1 MLQTRDTS
9 HDVRREDST
18 SVIARTRASR
28 LYAQYAVRQA
38 PGGRARVYDTDLGVP
53 EHTQLESGAS
63 A

>member
-1 MLQTRDTS
+1 M
-9 HDVRREDST
+9 
-18 SVIARTRASR
+18 IARTRASR

-53 EHTQLESGAS
+53 EHTHLESGAS